1 MKSDCFEMEGTV
13 VEVLPST
20 RFKVKLNDNDFIC
33 ECTLSGRMRMNS
45 IRIVLGDSVT
55 VELSPADPSKGRI
68 SYRNK

>member
-13 VEVLPST
+13 IDTLPGT
-20 RFKVKLNDNDFIC
+20 KFKVKLDKNDFIC
-33 ECTLSGRMRMNS
+33 ECTLSGKIRMNS
-45 IRIVLGDSVT
+45 IRIVTGDSVT